1 MVMMEINRIEEKA
14 QANISEGVDLRRMHG
29 QPCIYY
35 PEVKCTAP
43 KLQFKICR
51 GCPKC
56 AQFVRTNVER
66 SLFQHIKAY
75 AISLLDKMN
84 IQTSR

>member
-1 MVMMEINRIEEKA
+1 MEINRIEEKA
-14 QANISEGVDLRRMHG
+14 QANISEGIDLRRAGHKA
-29 QPCIYY
+29 CIYY
-35 PEVKCTAP
+35 PEVTCAAP
-43 KLQFKICR
+43 RLQFKICR

-56 AQFVRTNVER
+56 ARFVRVNVER

-84 IQTSR
+84 VQTSK